1 MSLYKRKS
9 RNKVENPSFSM
20 GLQKETISSAD
31 HHDLSVVYQ
40 ARAYQIVGQQIS
52 GPLRPVWGGGGTFI
66 GFVEYRTVTYIWW

>member
-20 GLQKETISSAD
+20 GLQQETISSAD

-40 ARAYQIVGQQIS
+40 ARAYHIVGQQIS
-52 GPLRPVWGGGGTFI
+52 GPLRPVGGGGGSFI
-66 GFVEYRTVTYIWW
+66 GFVEYRTDTYIRW